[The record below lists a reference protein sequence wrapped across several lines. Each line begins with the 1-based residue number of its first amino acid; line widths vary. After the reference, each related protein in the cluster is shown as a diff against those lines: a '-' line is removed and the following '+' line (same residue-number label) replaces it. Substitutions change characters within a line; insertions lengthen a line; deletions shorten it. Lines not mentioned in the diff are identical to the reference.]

1 MLTQPTEGRKTIIRK
16 NKPKHIWLTFLL
28 MSPEG
33 RRLHSIPWMKNEE
46 GLTGLSQHK
55 SRGKDNVRS
64 DLESKLFFENVF
76 KEKVTVKYGS
86 YENFFSQSRFE

>member
-1 MLTQPTEGRKTIIRK
+1 M
-16 NKPKHIWLTFLL
+16 ND
-28 MSPEG
+28 
-33 RRLHSIPWMKNEE
+33 EE
-46 GLTGLSQHK
+46 GLRGLSQHK
-55 SRGKDNVRS
+55 SREKDNVRS